1 MSFENIYNGLFT
13 QTEEDNDLLLQDVE
27 ERNLVLHNDDVNTFD
42 WVIECLIR
50 ICKHNAVQAEQ
61 LTLLVHYKGKAHVKK
76 GTFEELKPLKDAFID
91 KGINATID

>member
-13 QTEEDNDLLLQDVE
+13 QTEEESDVLLQEVE

-50 ICKHNAVQAEQ
+50 ICKHNATQAEQ
-61 LTLLVHYKGKAHVKK
+61 LTLLVHFKGKAHVKK
-76 GTFEELKPLKDAFID
+76 GTFEE
-91 KGINATID
+91 T

>member
-1 MSFENIYNGLFT
+1 MSLENIKNGLHT
-13 QTEEDNDLLLQDVE
+13 QTDELLEEVLEAVE
-27 ERNLVLHNDDVNTFD
+27 ERNLVLHNDDINTFD

-50 ICKHNAVQAEQ
+50 ICKHNAAQAEQ

-76 GTFEELKPLKDAFID
+76 GTFDELKPLKDAFID